1 MSFFKSNHPFG
12 IGICIFVGIL
22 GIALSKVTPLDA
34 VTLSIVCGAL
44 IGNLAPVPVEWKS
57 GIVWSEKKL
66 LGIAI
71 ALYGLKLNFA
81 QLQELGLKSFG
92 MVLLAIGIT
101 LLLSKPI
108 GTLFKLERRLGLA
121 VGIGTAICGSAAIAA
136 TKDIIEADE
145 TQAGL
150 AVAVINFIGTLG
162 IFLLPI
168 LGIQVL
174 HLDTIDHGFMLGNSL
189 QAVGQVVAAGF
200 SVDEATGQIAVI
212 VKMGRVLMLTPLIF
226 ILMRVF
232 QQKNAENKG
241 KAVPIPNFVLGF
253 IFCSILATF
262 QVLPE
267 TVNTP
272 LTEIGKIFLIISMGG
287 IGLKI
292 SFSKIREFGLSA
304 MGMALV
310 LFLIQLGLSIAMIMV
325 F

>member
-1 MSFFKSNHPFG
+1 MPFFTSNHPFG
-12 IGICIFVGIL
+12 IGICIFVGVL
-22 GIALSKVTPLDA
+22 GIALSTVTPLDA

-44 IGNLAPVPVEWKS
+44 VGNLAPVPTEWKS

-92 MVLLAIGIT
+92 MVLLAIGVT

-108 GTLFKLERRLGLA
+108 GKLFKLDRRLGLA

-168 LGIQVL
+168 LGIQIL

-200 SVDEATGQIAVI
+200 SVNDATGQIAVI

-232 QQKNAENKG
+232 QQKSDENKG

-304 MGMALV
+304 MGMALI
-310 LFLIQLGLSIAMIMV
+310 LFLVQLGLSIAMIMM